1 MRPVIITQNITV
13 DGSIEMLDDWY
24 DPSDM
29 PESGELAELNREQD
43 AACDLMLLG
52 RCTFE
57 DFRGYWPEA
66 DDAFGISD
74 YLNAVDKVV
83 VSHTLTEPGWRNT
96 TVVRDPLAVV
106 RELRERDGG
115 EIVITGSISV
125 CHALLRAGLVDEI
138 RFYEYP
144 WAQGRGRRLFPADCA
159 PGRLT
164 LLESRLLDGIMPYR
178 SYRIG

>member
-29 PESGELAELNREQD
+29 PESAELAELNREQD
-43 AACDLMLLG
+43 AACDLVLLG

-83 VSHTLTEPGWRNT
+83 VSGTLTEPGWQNT
-96 TVVRDPLAVV
+96 TVVRDPLAAV
-106 RELRERDGG
+106 RELRERAGG
-115 EIVITGSISV
+115 EIVITGSISE

-138 RFYEYP
+138 RLYEYP
-144 WAQGRGRRLFPADCA
+144 WAQGRGRRLFPADAA
-159 PGRLT
+159 PSRLT
-164 LLESRLLDGIMPYR
+164 LLESRLLDGRLPYR
-178 SYRIG
+178 AYRIG